1 MVIAIDVYAAYQV
14 KRTEEGDGLMA
25 GDATGATDNS
35 NDVHHISVLISR
47 YADLYIKQSIYI
59 VKPADSYTIAKDVMT
74 LIADTDNLSTSIFT
88 TTETTTYN
96 TCIKKRQVN
105 TVVLL

>member
-1 MVIAIDVYAAYQV
+1 MRKPVYL
-14 KRTEEGDGLMA
+14 KR
-25 GDATGATDNS
+25 N
-35 NDVHHISVLISR
+35 
-47 YADLYIKQSIYI
+47 IYI

-96 TCIKKRQVN
+96 TCIK
-105 TVVLL
+105 